1 MGERKSPLS
10 GLFFVLTI
18 AAYVAYVRRPFSLA
32 RYLAVAAL
40 FTLGLLAK
48 PTLVILPFLL
58 LLLDY
63 WPLGRVDGGR
73 WTVDGGRWTVDGEEP
88 NPLPSTVH
96 RPPSTSLVWLLVE
109 KVPLLF
115 LSAACSVAQVLSQT
129 GNIESLES
137 VPISSRI
144 ANAAVSYVVYLRQFF
159 WPVKLAAFYPYGEGL
174 PAWQVAASV
183 LVLVV
188 VSVAAL
194 VAWRRQPALLVG
206 WLWYLGTLVPV
217 IGLVKFARHSGADRY
232 SYLSQIGLCIAVVW
246 GVAGWGERGERE
258 KGRKGEERGKGGCS
272 LSPFSLSPLLPSL
285 HRPLSTVHYFLAAI
299 AAVLLS
305 ALMPC
310 AWQQVSYWQNSERLW
325 TRALACTSQNWLA
338 HYSLGTALAGRAPQ
352 ADHGYTVP
360 ARVDAA
366 IDHFRK
372 ALEIRPDLVE
382 AHNDL
387 GNSLF
392 GRGQFDEALNHFW
405 TALQIDPDSAE
416 SHNNFGL
423 ALAGA
428 PGTPGRGQVEEAIAH
443 FRRALEINPDFVEA
457 HNNLGVVLAGR
468 GELDEAIF
476 HFRKV
481 LEIKPDSAAAH
492 DNLGSA
498 LAGAPGTPGRGQ
510 LDEAIDH
517 FRKALEINP
526 DDVRARNNLAVASR
540 LRQSAP
546 PVGKT
551 P

>member
-63 WPLGRVDGGR
+63 WPLGRVDAGR
-73 WTVDGGRWTVDGEEP
+73 WTVDSGQWTVDGEEP

-96 RPPSTSLVWLLVE
+96 RPASTSLVWLLVE

-246 GVAGWGERGERE
+246 GVASWGERGKGGKGEREKGGKGERE
-258 KGRKGEERGKGGCS
+258 KGRKGERGM
-272 LSPFSLSPLLPSL
+272 LPFPFLPFSPAPLPPPSTL
-285 HRPLSTVHYFLAAI
+285 HRPLFSGGRRRGAAFRAHALCLAA
-299 AAVLLS
+299 
-305 ALMPC
+305 
-310 AWQQVSYWQNSERLW
+310 
-325 TRALACTSQNWLA
+325 
-338 HYSLGTALAGRAPQ
+338 
-352 ADHGYTVP
+352 
-360 ARVDAA
+360 
-366 IDHFRK
+366 
-372 ALEIRPDLVE
+372 
-382 AHNDL
+382 
-387 GNSLF
+387 
-392 GRGQFDEALNHFW
+392 
-405 TALQIDPDSAE
+405 
-416 SHNNFGL
+416 GL
-423 ALAGA
+423 
-428 PGTPGRGQVEEAIAH
+428 
-443 FRRALEINPDFVEA
+443 
-457 HNNLGVVLAGR
+457 VLA
-468 GELDEAIF
+468 E
-476 HFRKV
+476 
-481 LEIKPDSAAAH
+481 
-492 DNLGSA
+492 
-498 LAGAPGTPGRGQ
+498 
-510 LDEAIDH
+510 
-517 FRKALEINP
+517 
-526 DDVRARNNLAVASR
+526 
-540 LRQSAP
+540 
-546 PVGKT
+546 
-551 P
+551 